1 MWLPALIDRPEP
13 MDLACSRRPHSLSAP
28 SPPNSTCAGR
38 ATEPPAV
45 IQGCRCLQAT
55 GVRGHPLE
63 VQAKDDDG
71 WIPPLPPSFS
81 TSQCTISLHF
91 PTHPPN
97 SPSYIRRTHT
107 SIADVHTCSSSFLI
121 VLRQPFPPPA
131 LACCGI
137 SQAPGPPWR
146 RKLVNEL
153 AMVRQTPT
161 RQLPACLLPGDYPAD
176 VVSRV
181 AQSMPRMGHELRL
194 SLATCKHSTCP
205 GGGFVHIVTPA
216 VNLLTSMGSSRER
229 QELGGRPPSGCQW
242 PRGRSRQ
249 QHPVSPRHHAQL
261 KPCPDTR

>member
-1 MWLPALIDRPEP
+1 
-13 MDLACSRRPHSLSAP
+13 MDGSQRYLHPFPTASAQSLSTF
-28 SPPNSTCAGR
+28 PP
-38 ATEPPAV
+38 
-45 IQGCRCLQAT
+45 I
-55 GVRGHPLE
+55 HPT
-63 VQAKDDDG
+63 A
-71 WIPPLPPSFS
+71 
-81 TSQCTISLHF
+81 H
-91 PTHPPN
+91 
-97 SPSYIRRTHT
+97 RTYGAHT
-107 SIADVHTCSSSFLI
+107 SIADVHTCTSNFLI
-121 VLRQPFPPPA
+121 VQRQPSPPPA

-137 SQAPGPPWR
+137 PQAPGPPWR

-205 GGGFVHIVTPA
+205 GGGFLHIATPA
-216 VNLLTSMGSSRER
+216 VRLLTCVGSSRER

-249 QHPVSPRHHAQL
+249 QHPVSSRHHTQR
-261 KPCPDTR
+261 KPYPIYANQSL